1 MAGHSKWAN
10 TKHRKERQDKK
21 RAGVFSKLVKEITL
35 QARRGDP
42 SPENNAGLAQALER
56 AKAANVPKDG
66 IDRAIKRGAGEL
78 DGALYEEITYE
89 GYATDGVAILVRAV
103 TDNKNR
109 AAAGVRHVFSKH
121 GGNMASAGSVS
132 WLFDRR
138 GVLTLDDLPADLD
151 RDELQMA
158 LIEAGA
164 DDVDASGDTVEATC
178 EVAALPRLS
187 AVASERGLTPV
198 RAEATM
204 VPKTS
209 VHVDEEAA
217 GKILRLI
224 DALDDN
230 EDVQEVFANFDA
242 DDDVLERIEA
252 DAA

>member
-21 RAGVFSKLVKEITL
+21 RAGVFSKLIKEVTL

-42 SPENNAGLAQALER
+42 SPENNAGLAQAVER
-56 AKAANVPKDG
+56 AKAANVSKEN

-78 DGALYEEITYE
+78 EGALYEEITYE
-89 GYATDGVAILVRAV
+89 GYASDGVAILVRAV

-109 AAAGVRHVFSKH
+109 AAAGIRHVFSKH

-138 GVLTLDDLPADLD
+138 GVLTIEDLPADIDL
-151 RDELQMA
+151 DELQMA

-164 DDVDASGDTVEATC
+164 DDVDASTEMVEATC
-178 EVAALPRLS
+178 DVAALPRLS
-187 AVASERGLTPV
+187 AVAAERGLTPT
-198 RAEATM
+198 RAEPTM

-209 VHVDEEAA
+209 VHVEEESA
-217 GKILRLI
+217 GKILRLL

-230 EDVQEVFANFDA
+230 EDVQEVFANFDV
-242 DDDVLERIEA
+242 DDDVLERIQA
-252 DAA
+252 DA

>member
-1 MAGHSKWAN
+1 
-10 TKHRKERQDKK
+10 
-21 RAGVFSKLVKEITL
+21 
-35 QARRGDP
+35 
-42 SPENNAGLAQALER
+42 
-56 AKAANVPKDG
+56 
-66 IDRAIKRGAGEL
+66 
-78 DGALYEEITYE
+78 
-89 GYATDGVAILVRAV
+89 
-103 TDNKNR
+103 
-109 AAAGVRHVFSKH
+109 
-121 GGNMASAGSVS
+121 
-132 WLFDRR
+132 
-138 GVLTLDDLPADLD
+138 VLTLDDLPADLD
-151 RDELQMA
+151 RDDLQMA

-164 DDVDASGDTVEATC
+164 DDVDASGDTVEAYC

-230 EDVQEVFANFDA
+230 EDVQEVFANFDV

-252 DAA
+252 DA